1 MTSSLVLLKL
11 KERINKLDSA
21 DYDNIPCWQL
31 REAYN
36 KAQLEWVRRRI
47 EGINQLQEGD
57 EETKNTVSDLHI
69 LLKQISLN
77 GRNQL
82 EYFESDSLPKDF
94 FVIKRVTPI
103 VTTECGPRRFLS
115 FLREEENVDLYLAD
129 WSMRPA
135 PE

>member
-1 MTSSLVLLKL
+1 MNSSLVLLKL
-11 KERINKLDSA
+11 KERLNKLDSA

-57 EETKNTVSDLHI
+57 EETKNTVSDLHV
-69 LLKQISLN
+69 LLKQIAVN

-82 EYFESDSLPKDF
+82 EYFETEVLLKDF

-103 VTTECGPRRFLS
+103 VTDECGTKRFLS
-115 FLREEENVDLYLAD
+115 ILREEENVDYYLAD
-129 WSMRPA
+129 
-135 PE
+135 